1 MNKET
6 IEVEVDGEIEQR
18 CIDYSVYRGKDEYGQ
33 ARFIDYPVLLPKEHL
48 DEKGI
53 KVFTSIMS

>member
-48 DEKGI
+48 Y
-53 KVFTSIMS
+53 KVNFFKESLLCV